1 MIGLPAEASRG
12 LIRFAAKRCAYDG
25 DCIQQE
31 FEIMP
36 RFLFFVL
43 VERHGVS
50 AHTSSRP
57 PAAAMPDLSA

>member
-1 MIGLPAEASRG
+1 V
-12 LIRFAAKRCAYDG
+12 CAYDG
-25 DCIQQE
+25 DYIQQE
-31 FEIMP
+31 FEMMP